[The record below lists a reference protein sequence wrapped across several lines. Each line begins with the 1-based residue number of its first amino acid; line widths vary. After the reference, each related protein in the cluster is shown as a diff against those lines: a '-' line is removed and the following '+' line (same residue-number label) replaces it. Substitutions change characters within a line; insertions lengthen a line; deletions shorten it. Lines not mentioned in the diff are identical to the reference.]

1 MSEQKELT
9 PRLRFELEG
18 TKPEYQ
24 ERLAELLH
32 FASAMGDYGDPHG
45 VLAVISSVTGKILER
60 EDGKEQKRL
69 DRPDREKAI
78 REILDEIT
86 TSRQYGYIT
95 IEDKE
100 KAADQILALFSD
112 IEEAKRE
119 EREKIGNNLE
129 ETIYNKIRHLQTA
142 IEEHGWSRQQTNY
155 DSRFIG
161 LICKQLLEVG
171 NDVYLF
177 RQALKEGK

>member
-69 DRPDREKAI
+69 DRPDSIANMEEYYEKYLPEYAKKYP
-78 REILDEIT
+78 IT
-86 TSRQYGYIT
+86 MRVT
-95 IEDKE
+95 KE
-100 KAADQILALFSD
+100 
-112 IEEAKRE
+112 E
-119 EREKIGNNLE
+119 ERH
-129 ETIYNKIRHLQTA
+129 IRFHRREMLP
-142 IEEHGWSRQQTNY
+142 
-155 DSRFIG
+155 
-161 LICKQLLEVG
+161 
-171 NDVYLF
+171 
-177 RQALKEGK
+177 KENSNG